1 MPPVLW
7 AVRLS
12 SSILSPA
19 YAAIDLGTNTC
30 LLLVARWDGSR
41 LIPLAQELRVVRL
54 GAGVDRTGRLS
65 EQAMARAEAVFRE
78 YQGVIELHRCRRV
91 RCVATSAFREAV
103 NRDQLHRRLQEA
115 TGYDLIQISG
125 REEAELVLRAVQQA
139 FPSLSGGRI
148 IVDVGGGSTEIIFE
162 EDGQLAAVE
171 SLPLGS
177 VRLTERW
184 FSHDPPAPGELTAAD
199 QDIAEAL
206 AGGSLPVSADALV
219 GVGGTT
225 TTFVAMDQELDT
237 YDHSR
242 VHGATLTAATL
253 RQILARCTALPC
265 NQRLKLPGL
274 HPGRAEVIIAGGM
287 ILQAVM
293 ERFGLDKLTVS
304 DQGLRWGLV
313 LEMVEQGRPAVQTS

>member
-1 MPPVLW
+1 MPPALC

-12 SSILSPA
+12 SAILSPA

-41 LIPLAQELRVVRL
+41 LIPLAQELRVIRL

-65 EQAMARAEAVFRE
+65 EKAMARAEAVFRE
-78 YQGVIELHRCRRV
+78 YQDIIESHCCRKV
-91 RCVATSAFREAV
+91 RCVATSAFREAA
-103 NRDQLHRRLQEA
+103 NREQLHRRIKEA

-139 FPSLSGGRI
+139 FPSPSGGRI

-162 EDGQLAAVE
+162 EDGQLVAVE

-177 VRLTERW
+177 VGLTERW
-184 FSHDPPAPGELTAAD
+184 LYHDPPSLEDLSAAV
-199 QDIAEAL
+199 QDIDVVL
-206 AGGSLPVSADALV
+206 TGSGPSQPMDTMV
-219 GVGGTT
+219 GVGGTA

-293 ERFGLDKLTVS
+293 QRFNLDRLTVS
-304 DQGLRWGLV
+304 DRGLRWGVVLRLV
-313 LEMVEQGRPAVQTS
+313 AQED